1 MTYLAI
7 LDQKCLIWLV
17 FGMEFKKNIVIFEI
31 GESLNLSCCK
41 FCCKNKDPQI
51 WEQKCPIWVF
61 LGWNLKKLLSYLKSV
76 P

>member
-7 LDQKCLIWLV
+7 LDQKYLIWLV

-51 WEQKCPIWVF
+51 
-61 LGWNLKKLLSYLKSV
+61 
-76 P
+76 